1 MRAEG
6 NNQQP
11 FINVLL
17 SFQIAIIH
25 LHTQV
30 LDPRPAATTWFTIN
44 LWSQEKIR
52 KYLIMCCQNGSDQ
65 TSGWSHS
72 SGPCV
77 GYTQVFKPAAHQI
90 LRVSIRGDIRRLH
103 CAALFWVKAPTVH
116 TGSGGPNSRCIDL
129 TVKVLTYGNV
139 AWRPHF
145 APIYT
150 TVGWGLCRLA
160 LTISTSCQSPGKQH
174 I

>member
-52 KYLIMCCQNGSDQ
+52 KYLRMCCQNGSDQ

-77 GYTQVFKPAAHQI
+77 GYTQVFKPELI
-90 LRVSIRGDIRRLH
+90 KYWGF
-103 CAALFWVKAPTVH
+103 LFEET
-116 TGSGGPNSRCIDL
+116 SGGS
-129 TVKVLTYGNV
+129 TVQHYSEWKPRLCTQAAV
-139 AWRPHF
+139 ALIAGALIWRLRF
-145 APIYT
+145 WRMETSLEGPILHLFT
-150 TVGWGLCRLA
+150 QL
-160 LTISTSCQSPGKQH
+160 
-174 I
+174 